1 GSVRRLGKSM
11 SGTYRVAARTLE
23 EIVGRKP
30 IWAYTR
36 NDLLDYKDALLA
48 APKNWSTIGF
58 ATIREAV
65 ATNRAARAAYQ
76 AWLDAGGAGS
86 RHPAPAMPRP
96 TLSATRIQCGYLSA
110 LRQIF
115 AHAKNNNCIAE
126 DPTIGIG
133 VRVSKRRK
141 RKQDLRDPFS
151 TDDLNAIFA
160 APLYAGARSSHYW
173 HEQPSPG
180 ETAHFERGHRFWVP
194 LCMLHMGLRPGEL

>member
-1 GSVRRLGKSM
+1 EKEFDKDRILVSPDGSVRRLGKSM
-11 SGTYRVAARTLE
+11 SGIYRVAARTLE

-36 NDLLDYKDALLA
+36 NDLLDYKDALLE

-65 ATNRAARAAYQ
+65 AANRAARAASQ
-76 AWLDAGGAGS
+76 AWLGAGGAGS
-86 RHPAPAMPRP
+86 PPAPAMPRP

-115 AHAKNNNCIAE
+115 AHAKNNNCITE
-126 DPTIGIG
+126 DPTVG
-133 VRVSKRRK
+133 VEVGVSKRRK

-160 APLYAGARSSHYW
+160 APLYAGARSSC
-173 HEQPSPG
+173 SFG
-180 ETAHFERGHRFWVP
+180 TNTVRS
-194 LCMLHMGLRPGEL
+194 